1 MCPSEL
7 RVQMTLLETFFLIAF
22 TRYKL
27 AYKAIH
33 NIYVAIREGYDTG
46 SK

>member
-1 MCPSEL
+1 MK
-7 RVQMTLLETFFLIAF
+7 LLESFLLIAF

-33 NIYVAIREGYDTG
+33 NIYVAIRDGYDTG